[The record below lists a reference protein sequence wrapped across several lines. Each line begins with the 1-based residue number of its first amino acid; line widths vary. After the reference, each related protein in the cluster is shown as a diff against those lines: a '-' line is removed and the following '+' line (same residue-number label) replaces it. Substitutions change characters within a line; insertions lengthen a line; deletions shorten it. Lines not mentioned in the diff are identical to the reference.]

1 MTMDEFKALPVGT
14 LIKIQSDDEGDW
26 EIGEI
31 TETGPL
37 QVVTVWPE
45 TGRTVY
51 VGLTPT
57 WASFISWLEVAE

>member
-1 MTMDEFKALPVGT
+1 MTMDELKALPVGT
-14 LIKIQSDDEGDW
+14 LLSMKQDDGSTEV
-26 EIGEI
+26 GEI
-31 TETGPL
+31 TETGLL
-37 QVVTVWPE
+37 QVVTIWPE